1 MNHRRRHNTPSQG
14 RCPRTPAKGT
24 KPLWNPIPTG
34 IFAFIFRITRGPNPG
49 RSGGAS
55 QRKSPEDWG
64 LFPTPPKGLSPF
76 GIPFRRESLFLSTE
90 SPGGPT
96 PVDPG
101 ERLSANRRKIG
112 GALPYPVKGTK
123 PLWNPIPAGIFAFVY
138 RITRG
143 PNPGRSAGT
152 TPRTIAHM
160 IGGASLSPPKGLSP
174 FGIPFQQESLL
185 LSTESPGGP
194 TPVDPQEQP
203 RAQSLT

>member
-123 PLWNPIPAGIFAFVY
+123 PLWNPIPAGIFAFVC
-138 RITRG
+138 RIKWS
-143 PNPGRSAGT
+143 PNPGHRENKIMPNLCMPYEKNFPKT
-152 TPRTIAHM
+152 NL
-160 IGGASLSPPKGLSP
+160 GGAGSGPPHRRRTGLE
-174 FGIPFQQESLL
+174 F
-185 LSTESPGGP
+185 
-194 TPVDPQEQP
+194 
-203 RAQSLT
+203 LTRLGF